1 MYLFCTQIQL
11 NICENSTKP
20 IVIGNDDW
28 IKIIDVLK
36 KNNRHRELSNTD
48 SLIVERRRGR
58 EVSSLFFYGCAVK
71 KEGNMQRC
79 KNARIKN
86 SKMQIFKDA
95 KNLGWGTKKAGLLAP
110 LFR

>member
-1 MYLFCTQIQL
+1 MYLLCTQIQL
-11 NICENSTKP
+11 NICENSKKP

-58 EVSSLFFYGCAVK
+58 EVSSLFFFGCAVK
-71 KEGNMQRC
+71 KRERC
-79 KNARIKN
+79 KYAKMQELKN

-95 KNLGWGTKKAGLLAP
+95 KKSGLGY
-110 LFR
+110 

>member
-1 MYLFCTQIQL
+1 MYLLCTQIQL
-11 NICENSTKP
+11 NICENSKKP

-28 IKIIDVLK
+28 IEIIDVLK

-71 KEGNMQRC
+71 KREICKDAKMQEL
-79 KNARIKN
+79 KN
-86 SKMQIFKDA
+86 SKMQKFKHA
-95 KNLGWGTKKAGLLAP
+95 KKFGLGY
-110 LFR
+110 